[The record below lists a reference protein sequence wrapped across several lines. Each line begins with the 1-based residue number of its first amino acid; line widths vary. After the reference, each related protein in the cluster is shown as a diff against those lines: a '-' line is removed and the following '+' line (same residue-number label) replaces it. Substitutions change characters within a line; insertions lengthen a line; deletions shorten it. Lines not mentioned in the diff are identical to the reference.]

1 MPVSDVFISV
11 IAPLRDDADLV
22 EAFTDEVMGVLRAN
36 FANYELVLV
45 DDGSRDATAAA
56 VDRLL
61 VRHECLRLLRL
72 SRQFGAE
79 AAISAGLDSVIGDF
93 VVVMEPERDPAA
105 LIPEFVK
112 RARAG
117 SGVVYGVCHDRSGQG
132 LLVRTGTA
140 LFYRLAPA
148 LLGLE
153 LTPDATLFRVLSRQA
168 VNAITGIKDRYR
180 FFRLLSASVGFRS
193 EALAYEP
200 QLRRANRRHKS
211 FGEAFDLA
219 LGLAFTNSMRPL
231 RLAGGLALLAALG
244 NVLYLAYSVAI
255 YLFKPD
261 VAAGWTS
268 QSIHA
273 AAMFAVLF
281 LILAICT
288 EYLGHILQESR
299 ERPLYILLDEK
310 QSTVMIA
317 DEARRNVVS
326 DSAPD
331 GTAGESTPR

>member
-1 MPVSDVFISV
+1 MPVTDVFISV
-11 IAPLRDDADLV
+11 IAPLSNDADLV

-36 FANYELVLV
+36 YANYELVLV

-56 VDRLL
+56 VDCLL
-61 VRHECLRLLRL
+61 VRHECVRLLRL
-72 SRQFGAE
+72 SRQFGTE

-93 VVVMEPERDPAA
+93 VAVLEPERDPAA
-105 LIPEFVK
+105 LIPEFVR

-117 SGVVYGVCHDRSGQG
+117 SGVVYGVCHDRQGQG
-132 LLVRTGTA
+132 LLTRVGTA
-140 LFYRLAPA
+140 IFYRLAPA

-153 LTPDATLFRVLSRQA
+153 LTPDTTLFRVLSRQA

-193 EALAYEP
+193 EAIEYQP
-200 QLRRANRRHKS
+200 QLRRTSRRQKS

-219 LGLAFTNSMRPL
+219 LGLAFTNTMRPL

-268 QSIHA
+268 QSMHS

-288 EYLGHILQESR
+288 EYLGHILEESR
-299 ERPLYILLDEK
+299 ERPLYHLLDEK

-317 DEARRNVVS
+317 DDSRRNVVS
-326 DSAPD
+326 DSAADAALGDPV
-331 GTAGESTPR
+331 PR

>member
-1 MPVSDVFISV
+1 MPITDVFISL

-22 EAFTDEVMGVLRAN
+22 EVFADEVMAVLRAN
-36 FANYELVLV
+36 YANYELVLV
-45 DDGSRDATAAA
+45 DDGSRDETAVA
-56 VDRLL
+56 VERLL
-61 VRHECLRLLRL
+61 ARHECLRLLQL
-72 SRQFGAE
+72 SRRYGTE
-79 AAISAGLDSVIGDF
+79 AAISAGLDAVIGDF

-105 LIPEFVK
+105 LIPEFVR

-117 SGVVYGVCHDRSGQG
+117 SGVVFGVCHDRRGQDPF
-132 LLVRTGTA
+132 LRAGTA
-140 LFYRLAPA
+140 LFYRFAPA

-193 EALAYEP
+193 EALEYAP
-200 QLRRANRRHKS
+200 QPRRTVRRHKS
-211 FGEAFDLA
+211 LGEALDLA

-231 RLAGGLALLAALG
+231 RLAGALALLAAFG
-244 NVLYLAYSVAI
+244 NALYLVYSLAI
-255 YLFKPD
+255 FLFKPD

-268 QSIHA
+268 QSMHA

-288 EYLGHILQESR
+288 EYLGHILQETR
-299 ERPLYILLDEK
+299 ERPLYHLLDER

-317 DEARRNVVS
+317 DEARRNIVS
-326 DSAPD
+326 ESA
-331 GTAGESTPR
+331 AESMAAEPAPR